1 MIVSY
6 PTNNQESNA
15 IKAILKALNVKFEIK
30 KDKTIDNDEPTKQE
44 VLQNIKVGF
53 EEVKLIE
60 SGKLKGT
67 SLKDFLDEL

>member
-44 VLQNIKVGF
+44 VLQNIKAGI
-53 EEVKLIE
+53 EELKLYKK
-60 SGKLKGT
+60 GKLKST
-67 SLKDFLDEL
+67 SAKDFLNEL